1 MNDNYYP
8 NKPKSKTLEIV
19 MIAVIGLVVVI
30 AACVGM
36 YFVLDNGSGG
46 GTKVDEY
53 LNIAN
58 QFVESK
64 DYKMAIQ
71 NYWKAI
77 EVDQYNEKA
86 YIELGGVYETINDY
100 DTAMS
105 VYEMGYQKTSSPALS
120 GLIDN
125 MELVIREG
133 SSNQNLP
140 LVDVPLTISRFAL
153 DKLSVYTYERYC
165 QSYGTPSV
173 EMTDAG
179 SCTVSFKGLD
189 ATLYYYNTE
198 RDSAVIDL
206 TSGTPAAT
214 KIPNEIS
221 LKNLSLL
228 FGGMTD
234 KMTYDEIA
242 SLGVTEL
249 KQYYDNTLKK
259 NVVEFRFSGFKAVI
273 ECDEQHAISV
283 NSWNRFY
290 PLAEFKDDEAV
301 ENCSVSGKVI
311 NATTGEGVD
320 AAAVQIYNREDGQYV
335 AEIATDSNGEYTFE
349 SIPEGQYTAKIVAEG
364 FIEEDFD
371 IDAYSWDN
379 ATARNFTISPEL
391 ASNEIRIVLEWND
404 APRDL
409 DSYLF
414 GTSSKGDDVKVYYMD
429 KVAENSDGQIA
440 SLDVDDTD
448 GYGPETTTIYDTN
461 GEYEFVVNDF
471 NRTGQLG
478 VMGATVKIYTGT
490 DSSPIIVEVP
500 SDVQNIWEV
509 CTIKNGQVE
518 VTNCSGDDRP
528 TNSVSK

>member
-153 DKLSVYTYERYC
+153 DKLSV
-165 QSYGTPSV
+165 
-173 EMTDAG
+173 
-179 SCTVSFKGLD
+179 
-189 ATLYYYNTE
+189 
-198 RDSAVIDL
+198 
-206 TSGTPAAT
+206 
-214 KIPNEIS
+214 
-221 LKNLSLL
+221 
-228 FGGMTD
+228 
-234 KMTYDEIA
+234 
-242 SLGVTEL
+242 
-249 KQYYDNTLKK
+249 
-259 NVVEFRFSGFKAVI
+259 
-273 ECDEQHAISV
+273 
-283 NSWNRFY
+283 
-290 PLAEFKDDEAV
+290 
-301 ENCSVSGKVI
+301 
-311 NATTGEGVD
+311 
-320 AAAVQIYNREDGQYV
+320 
-335 AEIATDSNGEYTFE
+335 
-349 SIPEGQYTAKIVAEG
+349 
-364 FIEEDFD
+364 
-371 IDAYSWDN
+371 
-379 ATARNFTISPEL
+379 
-391 ASNEIRIVLEWND
+391 
-404 APRDL
+404 
-409 DSYLF
+409 
-414 GTSSKGDDVKVYYMD
+414 
-429 KVAENSDGQIA
+429 
-440 SLDVDDTD
+440 
-448 GYGPETTTIYDTN
+448 
-461 GEYEFVVNDF
+461 
-471 NRTGQLG
+471 
-478 VMGATVKIYTGT
+478 
-490 DSSPIIVEVP
+490 
-500 SDVQNIWEV
+500 
-509 CTIKNGQVE
+509 
-518 VTNCSGDDRP
+518 
-528 TNSVSK
+528 